1 MTPRVDTLVLKEA
14 SITPIGTCLSV
25 GIGPSSSFPQEKKRN
40 RLNESKQHSN
50 TCFIEY
56 TIYRLTHLI
65 VLPSARA
72 QLSFIPALL
81 GEPCMTLSPLAVFPE
96 GVRDQ

>member
-25 GIGPSSSFPQEKKRN
+25 GIDPSSSFPQEKKRN

-65 VLPSARA
+65 VLPSGRA
-72 QLSFIPALL
+72 QLLSIPALL
-81 GEPCMTLSPLAVFPE
+81 LPCIALSPLAVFPE

>member
-14 SITPIGTCLSV
+14 SVTPMGTCLSV

-50 TCFIEY
+50 TCFIGH

-72 QLSFIPALL
+72 QLVFIMALF
-81 GEPCMTLSPLAVFPE
+81 EP
-96 GVRDQ
+96 